1 MKAAIAAFEAV
12 VAVFL
17 LGASVAAAE
26 APPRNRL
33 FDELL
38 DPGVQIPGA
47 GAFKL
52 PPPLVKEGMDKTAC
66 RAALDKA
73 AGKLPLELFIKRSE
87 QAPFNLKIDSI
98 NDKQD
103 KRRGQVAD
111 LWFVVYAKAA
121 TVQKKDVINLLLVGE
136 RKGEGLR
143 KAEYLTADQLEQR
156 RIKPLSGDNL
166 EERYA
171 TFDMELLDK
180 VLVTGLTRNVK
191 TWSKQSVVLATRLDE
206 RFENDKQFPNRWR
219 PIVRQGDKDDQL
231 GPPLPYSGMAG
242 YATLVELPEPE
253 GALLV
258 EMHFAFHEPPEWFG
272 GPNLLRSKLPI
283 LIQENV
289 RAFRR
294 KLRP

>member
-1 MKAAIAAFEAV
+1 MRAF
-12 VAVFL
+12 VFL
-17 LGASVAAAE
+17 FLIGTSVAAAE
-26 APPRNRL
+26 MPPRNPL

-38 DPGVQIPGA
+38 EPGLQIPGA
-47 GAFKL
+47 PTFKL
-52 PPPLVKEGMDKTAC
+52 PPPLFKEGMDKAAS
-66 RAALDKA
+66 RAALEKA
-73 AGKLPLELFIKRSE
+73 AGKLPLELFSKRSE

-103 KRRGQVAD
+103 KRRGQSVD
-111 LWFVVYAKAA
+111 LWFVVYAKVSA
-121 TVQKKDVINLLLVGE
+121 VQKKDLVNLLLVGE
-136 RKGEGLR
+136 RKGDGLR
-143 KAEYLTADQLEQR
+143 KAEYLTAEQLAQR
-156 RIKPLSGDNL
+156 GIKPLSGDNL
-166 EERYA
+166 EERYT

-206 RFENDKQFPNRWR
+206 RFAMDKQFPNRWR
-219 PIVRQGDKDDQL
+219 SIARQGDKDDQL
-231 GPPLPYSGMAG
+231 GPPQPYSGMAG
-242 YATLVELPEPE
+242 YTSVMELAEPE

-289 RAFRR
+289 RSFRR
-294 KLRP
+294 KLARE